1 MSSQSQPEE
10 FLKNVTGKMDTNGIP
25 ILDRLKNFLPAMAAA
40 NQGNHDF
47 ILSYY
52 LFLFDIDTLY
62 NVFLFSIIEL
72 EKLNHSD
79 RGSIQI
85 DIISNNKGKEE
96 ATEKDSNNDSDS
108 ISDHHDQSKMIEMN
122 VAIGDFGNDHIVSSL
137 LGNDDSPVN
146 KERDNCIN
154 NEIENSEMSE
164 RNLLKLDD
172 NTIPSISTK
181 RNEGQLLKVIS
192 TKKRKTENINS
203 L

>member
-40 NQGNHDF
+40 NQ
-47 ILSYY
+47 
-52 LFLFDIDTLY
+52 
-62 NVFLFSIIEL
+62 EL

>member
-62 NVFLFSIIEL
+62 NVFPFSIIEL